1 MGLSCCKFWILLV
14 GCKYEINNMSALQH
28 TKAQLDI
35 HNAPRHASSYVYTN
49 KEHCLIDTVHTCTRI
64 TQLLVFLP
72 KVWKLGNY
80 YSVEYVNYLYMKLN
94 WTLQQHESLYW
105 NDSSTQVLISSLFCT
120 QYKLFCSIWHAALFI
135 LDQLTIVIF
144 LCVLLM
150 QNSLQRSINFSFKL
164 KLLSCLYGLVTCSI
178 VQINSYK
185 STTFGDVFFWAPL
198 EDDIPLPNQVNC

>member
-1 MGLSCCKFWILLV
+1 MYNCICTNNCGMGLSSCKFWILLV

-64 TQLLVFLP
+64 TQILVFLP

-80 YSVEYVNYLYMKLN
+80 YSVEYVNYLYMKLH

-120 QYKLFCSIWHAALFI
+120 QYKLSV
-135 LDQLTIVIF
+135 QLTCSPIHIGPTYNSHFSMCAFDAKYSSTIYKLF
-144 LCVLLM
+144 L
-150 QNSLQRSINFSFKL
+150 
-164 KLLSCLYGLVTCSI
+164 
-178 VQINSYK
+178 
-185 STTFGDVFFWAPL
+185 
-198 EDDIPLPNQVNC
+198 